1 LPRSALSDVASGF
14 TQTRLWREARGI
26 PRALER
32 TLTEA
37 RGFDDVAALIA
48 AEDVRRVI
56 VAGNGAALY
65 VAHAQWLAS
74 LEGETE
80 FELVAVPAGV
90 LASSRFAWREGD
102 RLVVVSSS
110 GELRDAVE
118 ALEAGAP
125 RPYAAVTANERSRI
139 GAGAGATALV
149 HVEKQQTETHTQ
161 AYCGNLA
168 AVFAIW
174 ARVTADADLAE
185 SVATAPRVLSR
196 LIDEAERWAA
206 GAADDVGAPS
216 AAVAFGSGPAWAA
229 ALEAAL
235 LLKEVAGVPAEGLET
250 REGATSGMYAL
261 GPGHLALS
269 LPTEEDGAFAEA
281 EETCRRTGASVL
293 RLPGGDALDARLA
306 GLATFPAA
314 LALAAELGLRA
325 GLDVDQPAWADA
337 YYAATRVTE
346 RPRPARP
353 R

>member
-1 LPRSALSDVASGF
+1 M
-14 TQTRLWREARGI
+14 

-32 TLTEA
+32 TLAEA

-65 VAHAQWLAS
+65 VAHALWLAS
-74 LEGETE
+74 LEEDPG
-80 FELVAVPAGV
+80 FEVVAVPAGV
-90 LASSRFAWREGD
+90 VASSRFAWREGD

-139 GAGAGATALV
+139 GAGSGAAALV
-149 HVEKQQTETHTQ
+149 HVDEQETETHTQ

-168 AVFAIW
+168 AVFGIW
-174 ARVTADADLAE
+174 ARVTGDADLSE
-185 SVATAPRVLSR
+185 SLAAVPGVISHR
-196 LIDEAERWAA
+196 IDEAEAWAA
-206 GAADDVGAPS
+206 RAADDIGAPS

-229 ALEAAL
+229 ALETAL
-235 LLKEVAGVPAEGLET
+235 LLKEVASVPAEGLET

-261 GPGHLALS
+261 GPGHLAVS
-269 LPTEEDGAFAEA
+269 LPTGEDAALAEA

-293 RLPGGDALDARLA
+293 RLTGGDALDARLA

-314 LALAAELGLRA
+314 LALATELGLRA
-325 GLDVDQPAWADA
+325 GLDVDHPAWADA
-337 YYAATRVTE
+337 YYDATRVSE
-346 RPRPARP
+346 
-353 R
+353 

>member
-1 LPRSALSDVASGF
+1 
-14 TQTRLWREARGI
+14 
-26 PRALER
+26 
-32 TLTEA
+32 
-37 RGFDDVAALIA
+37 
-48 AEDVRRVI
+48 

-65 VAHAQWLAS
+65 VAQALWLAS
-74 LEGETE
+74 LEEDGG
-80 FELVAVPAGV
+80 FEVVAVPAGV

-118 ALEAGAP
+118 ALEGGAP

-139 GAGAGATALV
+139 GSGAGAAALV
-149 HVEKQQTETHTQ
+149 HVTEQETETHTQ

-174 ARVTADADLAE
+174 ARVTGDAELSA
-185 SVATAPRVLSR
+185 SLATAPPVLSR
-196 LIDEAERWAA
+196 LIDDAEAWAA

-216 AAVAFGSGPAWAA
+216 AAVAFGSGAAWAA

-269 LPTEEDGAFAEA
+269 LPAGEDAALTEA
-281 EETCRRTGASVL
+281 EETCRRTAASVL
-293 RLPGGDALDARLA
+293 RLPGGDALDRRLA

-314 LALAAELGLRA
+314 LALATELGLRA
-325 GLDVDQPAWADA
+325 GLDVDHPAWADA
-337 YYAATRVTE
+337 YYNTARVSE
-346 RPRPARP
+346 
-353 R
+353 

>member
-1 LPRSALSDVASGF
+1 VAGGF

-32 TLTEA
+32 TLAEA

-65 VAHAQWLAS
+65 VANAFWLAS
-74 LEGETE
+74 LEGESG

-139 GAGAGATALV
+139 GAGADSAALV
-149 HVEKQQTETHTQ
+149 HVDEQEAETHTQ

-168 AVFAIW
+168 AVLAIW
-174 ARVTADADLAE
+174 ARVSADVDLAE
-185 SVATAPRVLSR
+185 SLAAAPRALSR
-196 LIDEAERWAA
+196 LIDEAEAWAP

-216 AAVAFGSGPAWAA
+216 AAAAFGSGPAWAA

-261 GPGHLALS
+261 SPGHLALS
-269 LPTEEDGAFAEA
+269 LPTGEDGALAEA
-281 EETCRRTGASVL
+281 EEMCRRTGASVL

-325 GLDVDQPAWADA
+325 GLNVDHPPWADA
-337 YYAATRVTE
+337 YYTATRVTE
-346 RPRPARP
+346 
-353 R
+353 

>member
-1 LPRSALSDVASGF
+1 LLRSALSDVASGF
-14 TQTRLWREARGI
+14 TETRLWREARGI

-32 TLTEA
+32 TLAEA
-37 RGFDDVAALIA
+37 RGFDDVAGLVA

-65 VAHAQWLAS
+65 VAHALWLAS
-74 LEGETE
+74 LEGESG
-80 FELVAVPAGV
+80 FELVVVPAGV

-118 ALEAGAP
+118 ALEAAP
-125 RPYAAVTANERSRI
+125 RPYVAVTANERSRL
-139 GAGAGATALV
+139 GAGARGAALV
-149 HVEKQQTETHTQ
+149 HVEEQETETHTQ

-174 ARVTADADLAE
+174 ARVTGDADLSE
-185 SVATAPRVLSR
+185 SLATAPEALSR
-196 LIDEAERWAA
+196 LIDEAEAWAA

-216 AAVAFGSGPAWAA
+216 AAVAFGSGPAWGA

-250 REGATSGMYAL
+250 REGATSAMYAL

-269 LPTEEDGAFAEA
+269 LPAGEDGALAEA

-314 LALAAELGLRA
+314 LALAAELGVRA
-325 GLDVDQPAWADA
+325 GLDVDHPAWVEA
-337 YYAATRVTE
+337 YYRAARVNE
-346 RPRPARP
+346 
-353 R
+353 

>member
-1 LPRSALSDVASGF
+1 
-14 TQTRLWREARGI
+14 
-26 PRALER
+26 
-32 TLTEA
+32 
-37 RGFDDVAALIA
+37 
-48 AEDVRRVI
+48 

-65 VAHAQWLAS
+65 VAHALWLAS
-74 LEGETE
+74 LEEDGGLEV
-80 FELVAVPAGV
+80 VAVPAGV

-118 ALEAGAP
+118 ALEGGAP

-139 GAGAGATALV
+139 GSGAGAAALV
-149 HVEKQQTETHTQ
+149 HVTEQETETHTQ

-174 ARVTADADLAE
+174 ARVTGDAELSA
-185 SVATAPRVLSR
+185 SLATAPPVLSR
-196 LIDEAERWAA
+196 LIDDAEAWAA

-216 AAVAFGSGPAWAA
+216 AAVAFGSGAAWAA

-269 LPTEEDGAFAEA
+269 LPAGEDGALTEA
-281 EETCRRTGASVL
+281 EETCRRTAASVL

-314 LALAAELGLRA
+314 LALAIELGLRA
-325 GLDVDQPAWADA
+325 GRDVDHPAWVDA
-337 YYAATRVTE
+337 YYATARVSE
-346 RPRPARP
+346 
-353 R
+353 